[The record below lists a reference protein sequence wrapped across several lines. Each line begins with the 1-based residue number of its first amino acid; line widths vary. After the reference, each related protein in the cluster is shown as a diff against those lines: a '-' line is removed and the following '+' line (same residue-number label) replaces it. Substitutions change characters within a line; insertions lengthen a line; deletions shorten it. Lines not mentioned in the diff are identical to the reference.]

1 MLTTTHAPQV
11 LPEIKPEALHEI
23 KPALL
28 QICDVMRAQ
37 QETLF
42 QLQVATIA
50 MLSTLKDGNRSFTTR
65 YANNYMATE
74 GDVLS
79 RSHMRVMRSI
89 ADAVHILKD
98 LEG

>member
-1 MLTTTHAPQV
+1 MTTMHAPEV
-11 LPEIKPEALHEI
+11 FHEIKPEVLHEI
-23 KPALL
+23 KPILL
-28 QICDVMRAQ
+28 QMCDVIRAQ

-42 QLQVATIA
+42 QLHVATIA

-65 YANNYMATE
+65 YASNYMAAE

-79 RSHMRVMRSI
+79 RSHMRAMRAI
-89 ADAVHILKD
+89 ADAVQMLKD